1 MKSWTACER
10 FGKAFKTLERFVWN
24 RFGKAFKT
32 LEKVWLEQVWKSLA
46 GGRGL
51 EKPLHGKD
59 LEKSGIHSLWT

>member
-1 MKSWTACER
+1 MKSWTACE
-10 FGKAFKTLERFVWN
+10 